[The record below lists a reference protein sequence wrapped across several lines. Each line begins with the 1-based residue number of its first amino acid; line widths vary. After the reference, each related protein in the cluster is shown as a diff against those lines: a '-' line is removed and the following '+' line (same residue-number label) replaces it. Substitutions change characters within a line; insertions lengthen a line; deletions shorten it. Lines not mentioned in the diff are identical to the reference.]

1 MNRHSSNPVVEIPR
15 SALAML
21 SHRCAALGTDGVRA
35 LREAGYRAGVTILA
49 SVDDRPEQLEMIDF
63 WKRMNDAFRTA
74 GLGSIRFE
82 MVSPAIGA
90 IAWKGSTEAS
100 GTRSEQPGVQC
111 HFAAGLLG
119 GVFSRAAGKTVDVLE
134 IRCGAGGD
142 QPCWFLFGA
151 VTNMRSVHAARQAA
165 ARSGP
170 GDRTS
175 TVPTPPRHAP
185 GTTS

>member
-1 MNRHSSNPVVEIPR
+1 
-15 SALAML
+15 ML

-49 SVDDRPEQLEMIDF
+49 SVHDRPERIGMSAF
-63 WKRMNDAFRTA
+63 WQGLNDAFGAA

-100 GTRSEQPGVQC
+100 GTRSERPGVQC

-119 GVFSRAAGKTVDVLE
+119 GVLSRAAGKTEDVLE

-151 VTNMRSVHAARQAA
+151 VANMRSVHAARQTA
-165 ARSGP
+165 ARARP
-170 GDRTS
+170 GHETS
-175 TVPTPPRHAP
+175 ARTPPVT
-185 GTTS
+185 GTPPD